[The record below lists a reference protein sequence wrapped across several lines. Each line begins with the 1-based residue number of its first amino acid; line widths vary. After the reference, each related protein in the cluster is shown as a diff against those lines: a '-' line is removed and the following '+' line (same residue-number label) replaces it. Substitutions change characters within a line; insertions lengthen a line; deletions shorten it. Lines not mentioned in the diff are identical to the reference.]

1 MNYRMF
7 WWNVAFMI
15 LASILFVVLIMN
27 ESHRYDG
34 LFVLGMIIFAIALS
48 PFNGIVV
55 LSLIWLYILVYVGV
69 YIWLTGLLINI
80 CKRSERFDT
89 SNSTNV

>member
-55 LSLIWLYILVYVGV
+55 LILIWSYILVYVGLYV
-69 YIWLTGLLINI
+69 LLITV
-80 CKRSERFDT
+80 CKRSEKRNERFDT
-89 SNSTNV
+89 SNTTNA